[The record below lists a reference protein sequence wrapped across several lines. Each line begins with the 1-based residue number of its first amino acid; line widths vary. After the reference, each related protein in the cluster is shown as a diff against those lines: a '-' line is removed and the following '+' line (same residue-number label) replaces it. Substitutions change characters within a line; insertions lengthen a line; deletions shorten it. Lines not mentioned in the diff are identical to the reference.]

1 MEEII
6 ESSGGCDELQGQHK
20 SNTTRLL
27 CVASGNTEEGEE
39 KKQPRAAV
47 INGWLSQ
54 NTGWRVVPK
63 MPLQNECFI

>member
-20 SNTTRLL
+20 SNTTRLR
-27 CVASGNTEEGEE
+27 GNTEEGEE

-47 INGWLSQ
+47 INGWSSQ
-54 NTGWRVVPK
+54 NTGWRAVPK
-63 MPLQNECFI
+63 MPLKNECFI